1 MEIDPIKYQHSWRKR
16 VDTNMVYYIAL
27 LIMFSIL
34 NVVYK
39 FPLSEAKGFV
49 AKIFRDQWPG
59 DIMQI
64 TACYTQLII
73 IMGLCM
79 DGGTSLTGQQIN
91 QEFTAE
97 KNLTLQCHFFM
108 IPFWPVAISLPCG
121 DSVIELV

>member
-97 KNLTLQCHFFM
+97 KNLTSQCHFFSE
-108 IPFWPVAISLPCG
+108 FY
-121 DSVIELV
+121 DSFLASRKFHCRVVTL